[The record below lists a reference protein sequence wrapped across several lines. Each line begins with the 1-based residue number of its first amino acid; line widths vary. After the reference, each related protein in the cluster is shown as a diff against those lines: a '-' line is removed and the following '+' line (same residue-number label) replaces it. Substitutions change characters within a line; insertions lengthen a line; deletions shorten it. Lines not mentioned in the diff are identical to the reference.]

1 MCATDSSPLTPAA
14 TLYPAMPEA
23 VPSASRPPA
32 GVPVT
37 SGEASQSW
45 NANASTP

>member
-1 MCATDSSPLTPAA
+1 MWATDSSPLTPAA
-14 TLYPAMPEA
+14 TLYPAMPELP
-23 VPSASRPPA
+23 PSAFRPPA
-32 GVPVT
+32 GTPIT